1 MKIWIRN
8 QQKHIPLNLGKIRK
22 SAQRILTDLGFLEA
36 EFSLLFV
43 NDLQIQALNR
53 KHLRRDKP
61 TNVLAFSMREGE
73 FSTLHPHLLG
83 DVVISVETAKRQSSR
98 FGLDEMEMVVLLMVH
113 GVLHLIGY
121 EHEGTKKGAREMTL
135 KQRELFRQVMRTG
148 ILKS

>member
-1 MKIWIRN
+1 
-8 QQKHIPLNLGKIRK
+8 
-22 SAQRILTDLGFLEA
+22 LTELGFLEA
-36 EFSLLFV
+36 ELSLLFV
-43 NDLQIQALNR
+43 NDPQIQALNR
-53 KHLRRDKP
+53 KYLGRDEP

-83 DVVISVETAKRQSSR
+83 DLVISVETAKRQSNR
-98 FGLDEMEMVVLLMVH
+98 FGLNDMEMVILLMVH

-135 KQRELFRQVMRTG
+135 KQRELFQQVIRTG